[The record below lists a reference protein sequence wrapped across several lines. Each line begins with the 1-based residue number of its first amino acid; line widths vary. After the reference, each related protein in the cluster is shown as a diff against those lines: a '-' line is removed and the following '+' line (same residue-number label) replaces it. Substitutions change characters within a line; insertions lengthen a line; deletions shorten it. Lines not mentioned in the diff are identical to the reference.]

1 MDVEKVD
8 EKTDGGQQVPTASFT
23 ANCDYQAMEYV
34 KLTYLTV

>member
-8 EKTDGGQQVPTASFT
+8 GKTDGDQHVPTASFT
-23 ANCDYQAMEYV
+23 ASCDYQAKEYV